1 MSVKKG
7 TPVRFSLLTILV
19 WLLVAA
25 GTIFLLWQLI
35 NRISASKMP
44 ISTPTPNLTQIY
56 QTIAAILTSQ
66 PTSPATPTSFTGTP
80 TPIKSSTATSYSPVP
95 SPHSISTAGN
105 PTNTAITEALC
116 NQAAAGNPIDV
127 TIPDESLLFPGQS
140 FIKTWK
146 LVNAGTCTW
155 TTSYSVSFFY
165 GDLMSALPSVMLQ
178 ESVSPSHDI
187 EVSLEM
193 VAPLEPGTYQGN
205 WKLADPSGNLF
216 GIGPSGDS
224 PFWVRIIV
232 AESLTGTPGPTSGP
246 EPTSTPT
253 GSISPTSTSEGQ
265 VSGVLSPMP
274 GDNLDLD
281 AVAIKKGG
289 ADLVYQE
296 DANQYHWLTPSG
308 EARIGVYGNQPPL
321 PANCKAAKMSPAPI
335 AVESLP
341 IGTYLC
347 YHTGVGRYG
356 RMQLESLDSKT
367 FILTLELLTWAS
379 P

>member
-44 ISTPTPNLTQIY
+44 ISTPTPNLTQMY

-66 PTSPATPTSFTGTP
+66 PTSPATTTSFTGTP
-80 TPIKSSTATSYSPVP
+80 TPIKSLTATSYSPVP
-95 SPHSISTAGN
+95 SPYGISTAGN
-105 PTNTAITEALC
+105 PTSTAIPQVLC

-127 TIPDESLLFPGQS
+127 TIPDESLLIPGQS

-165 GDLMSALPSVMLQ
+165 GDLMSAPPSVMLQ

-193 VAPLEPGTYQGN
+193 VAPLAPGTYQGN

-246 EPTSTPT
+246 ELTSTPT

-265 VSGVLSPMP
+265 VGGVLSPVP

-308 EARIGVYGNQPPL
+308 ETRIGVYGNQPPL
-321 PANCKAAKMSPAPI
+321 PANCKAANMSPAPI

-356 RMQLESLDSKT
+356 RMQLETFDSNT
-367 FILTLELLTWAS
+367 FILTLELLTWAF